1 MSRIHVLDSY
11 TANRIAAGEVVER
24 PASVVKELLEN
35 AIDAG
40 ATAVTIETKGG
51 GLESIRV
58 SDNGVGINADDVATA
73 FLPHATSKIAT
84 TDDLFSI
91 NTLGFRGE
99 ALPSIAAV
107 SKVTMRTK
115 QKDAANGVLLRI
127 NGGDIIENHEAGVPD
142 GTTIECEDL
151 FYNVPARLKF
161 IKSARA
167 ESAHISDYVS
177 RMIMA
182 RPDIKIKLIQSGR
195 TVFHSEG
202 DGELDSAI
210 ACVYGNDIL
219 PNLRE
224 IYYDDGYF
232 NLVGF
237 IGTEQIGRAA
247 RTAQSFYVNCRYIRS
262 QKLSYALQRAYDTRL
277 MQGRFPFAVLHI
289 GISPEEIDVNV
300 HPNKL
305 EVRFRHEDRIMGPF
319 VTQCRKALEQT
330 EEDLTLD
337 FNAPEIKKIVYVQDE
352 MPGAA
357 AKDDTMKRVAD
368 MAFSQRDERR
378 IELSA
383 LPAEAFITKHDAAP
397 VYAVHDKESAK
408 TAHSEYVGDRTAGTP
423 IIPPVWQEIR
433 KAEETAYIEADEKTA
448 PQPAKQEEAY
458 IPQPKVEMPKITPVQ
473 QRVDFTQYEII
484 GQLFS
489 CYWIVQHDDEVIFID
504 QHAMHERRL
513 YERIIESN
521 IPADSQQ
528 LLTPEIIKL
537 SPVEFALLMD
547 NIDRFSEIGFDIEE
561 FGTMSVSVRA
571 VPVIMGKTDIKRFL
585 TDAIALF
592 DAKNKLTTIDM
603 KRGALITRACKSAIK
618 AGERISET
626 EIRAL
631 LDQYDK
637 EGVPLTCPH
646 GRPVMA
652 RMTKTE
658 FEKLFKRIV

>member
-1 MSRIHVLDSY
+1 MGLINVLDQSV
-11 TANRIAAGEVVER
+11 ANLIAAGEVVER
-24 PASVVKELLEN
+24 PSSAVKEMVEN
-35 AIDAG
+35 SIDAG
-40 ATAVTIETKGG
+40 ATSVTTEIKNG
-51 GLESIRV
+51 GLSFLRIT
-58 SDNGVGINADDVATA
+58 DNGSGMSREDAMMCIR
-73 FLPHATSKIAT
+73 PHATSKIRNAS
-84 TDDLFSI
+84 DLASI
-91 NTLGFRGE
+91 MTLGFRGE
-99 ALPSIAAV
+99 ALAAISAVTNMRIMTAKAGETSGITVECDYGHITDV
-107 SKVTMRTK
+107 SETGCP
-115 QKDAANGVLLRI
+115 A
-127 NGGDIIENHEAGVPD
+127 
-142 GTTIECEDL
+142 GTTIVCESM
-151 FYNVPARLKF
+151 FAHTPARLKF

-305 EVRFRHEDRIMGPF
+305 EIRFRHEDRIMGPF

-337 FNAPEIKKIVYVQDE
+337 FNAPEIKKIVYVQNE
-352 MPGAA
+352 MPSAA

-368 MAFSQRDERR
+368 MAFSQRDESR

-408 TAHSEYVGDRTAGTP
+408 TAHSEDTGERTVSAPTANP
-423 IIPPVWQEIR
+423 IWTEVK
-433 KAEETAYIEADEKTA
+433 KAEETAYIEADEKTTIEPVKHA
-448 PQPAKQEEAY
+448 EEN
-458 IPQPKVEMPKITPVQ
+458 IPQPKAEMPKITPVQ

-513 YERIIESN
+513 YERIIERD

-537 SPVEFALLMD
+537 TPVEFALLMD

-561 FGTMSVSVRA
+561 FGAMSVSVRA

>member
-1 MSRIHVLDSY
+1 
-11 TANRIAAGEVVER
+11 
-24 PASVVKELLEN
+24 
-35 AIDAG
+35 
-40 ATAVTIETKGG
+40 
-51 GLESIRV
+51 
-58 SDNGVGINADDVATA
+58 
-73 FLPHATSKIAT
+73 
-84 TDDLFSI
+84 
-91 NTLGFRGE
+91 
-99 ALPSIAAV
+99 
-107 SKVTMRTK
+107 
-115 QKDAANGVLLRI
+115 
-127 NGGDIIENHEAGVPD
+127 
-142 GTTIECEDL
+142 
-151 FYNVPARLKF
+151 
-161 IKSARA
+161 
-167 ESAHISDYVS
+167 
-177 RMIMA
+177 
-182 RPDIKIKLIQSGR
+182 
-195 TVFHSEG
+195 
-202 DGELDSAI
+202 
-210 ACVYGNDIL
+210 
-219 PNLRE
+219 
-224 IYYDDGYF
+224 
-232 NLVGF
+232 
-237 IGTEQIGRAA
+237 
-247 RTAQSFYVNCRYIRS
+247 
-262 QKLSYALQRAYDTRL
+262 

-289 GISPEEIDVNV
+289 GILPEEIDVNV

-337 FNAPEIKKIVYVQDE
+337 FNAPEIKKIVYVQNE
-352 MPGAA
+352 MPSAA
-357 AKDDTMKRVAD
+357 AKDDTMKRVAH
-368 MAFSQRDERR
+368 MAFSQRDESR

-383 LPAEAFITKHDAAP
+383 LPAEAFIPKHDTAP
-397 VYAVHDKESAK
+397 AYAMHDKESAK
-408 TAHSEYVGDRTAGTP
+408 TAHSEYVDDRTAGTP

-458 IPQPKVEMPKITPVQ
+458 IPQPKVEIPKITPVQ

-513 YERIIESN
+513 YERIIERD

-537 SPVEFALLMD
+537 TPVEFALLMD

-561 FGTMSVSVRA
+561 FGAMSVSVRA

-646 GRPVMA
+646 GRPVMTVFTRA
-652 RMTKTE
+652 ELDKR
-658 FEKLFKRIV
+658 FGRIV

>member
-289 GISPEEIDVNV
+289 GISPNEIDVNV

-305 EVRFRHEDRIMGPF
+305 EIRFRHEDRIMGPF

-337 FNAPEIKKIVYVQDE
+337 FNAPEIKKIVYVQNE
-352 MPGAA
+352 MPSAA

-368 MAFSQRDERR
+368 MAFSQRDESR

-423 IIPPVWQEIR
+423 IIPPVW
-433 KAEETAYIEADEKTA
+433 
-448 PQPAKQEEAY
+448 EEAY

-513 YERIIESN
+513 YERIIERN

>member
-202 DGELDSAI
+202 NGELDSAI
-210 ACVYGNDIL
+210 ARYTMTTGISTL
-219 PNLRE
+219 S
-224 IYYDDGYF
+224 GS
-232 NLVGF
+232 LV
-237 IGTEQIGRAA
+237 QNRLAA
-247 RTAQSFYVNCRYIRS
+247 RRARRS
-262 QKLSYALQRAYDTRL
+262 RS
-277 MQGRFPFAVLHI
+277 M
-289 GISPEEIDVNV
+289 
-300 HPNKL
+300 
-305 EVRFRHEDRIMGPF
+305 
-319 VTQCRKALEQT
+319 
-330 EEDLTLD
+330 
-337 FNAPEIKKIVYVQDE
+337 
-352 MPGAA
+352 
-357 AKDDTMKRVAD
+357 
-368 MAFSQRDERR
+368 
-378 IELSA
+378 
-383 LPAEAFITKHDAAP
+383 
-397 VYAVHDKESAK
+397 
-408 TAHSEYVGDRTAGTP
+408 
-423 IIPPVWQEIR
+423 
-433 KAEETAYIEADEKTA
+433 
-448 PQPAKQEEAY
+448 
-458 IPQPKVEMPKITPVQ
+458 
-473 QRVDFTQYEII
+473 
-484 GQLFS
+484 
-489 CYWIVQHDDEVIFID
+489 
-504 QHAMHERRL
+504 
-513 YERIIESN
+513 
-521 IPADSQQ
+521 
-528 LLTPEIIKL
+528 
-537 SPVEFALLMD
+537 
-547 NIDRFSEIGFDIEE
+547 
-561 FGTMSVSVRA
+561 
-571 VPVIMGKTDIKRFL
+571 
-585 TDAIALF
+585 
-592 DAKNKLTTIDM
+592 
-603 KRGALITRACKSAIK
+603 
-618 AGERISET
+618 
-626 EIRAL
+626 
-631 LDQYDK
+631 
-637 EGVPLTCPH
+637 
-646 GRPVMA
+646 
-652 RMTKTE
+652 
-658 FEKLFKRIV
+658 

>member
-58 SDNGVGINADDVATA
+58 SDNGIGINADDVATA

-337 FNAPEIKKIVYVQDE
+337 FNAPEIKKIVYVQNE
-352 MPGAA
+352 MPSAA
-357 AKDDTMKRVAD
+357 AKDDAMKRVAD
-368 MAFSQRDERR
+368 MAFSRRDESR

-423 IIPPVWQEIR
+423 IIPPVWG
-433 KAEETAYIEADEKTA
+433 
-448 PQPAKQEEAY
+448 
-458 IPQPKVEMPKITPVQ
+458 V
-473 QRVDFTQYEII
+473 
-484 GQLFS
+484 
-489 CYWIVQHDDEVIFID
+489 H
-504 QHAMHERRL
+504 
-513 YERIIESN
+513 
-521 IPADSQQ
+521 
-528 LLTPEIIKL
+528 
-537 SPVEFALLMD
+537 
-547 NIDRFSEIGFDIEE
+547 
-561 FGTMSVSVRA
+561 
-571 VPVIMGKTDIKRFL
+571 
-585 TDAIALF
+585 
-592 DAKNKLTTIDM
+592 
-603 KRGALITRACKSAIK
+603 RG
-618 AGERISET
+618 G
-626 EIRAL
+626 
-631 LDQYDK
+631 
-637 EGVPLTCPH
+637 
-646 GRPVMA
+646 
-652 RMTKTE
+652 
-658 FEKLFKRIV
+658 

>member
-305 EVRFRHEDRIMGPF
+305 EIRFRHEDRIMGPF

-337 FNAPEIKKIVYVQDE
+337 FNAPEIKKIVYVQNE
-352 MPGAA
+352 MPSAA

-368 MAFSQRDERR
+368 MAFSQRDESR

-408 TAHSEYVGDRTAGTP
+408 TAHSEDT
-423 IIPPVWQEIR
+423 
-433 KAEETAYIEADEKTA
+433 
-448 PQPAKQEEAY
+448 
-458 IPQPKVEMPKITPVQ
+458 
-473 QRVDFTQYEII
+473 
-484 GQLFS
+484 
-489 CYWIVQHDDEVIFID
+489 
-504 QHAMHERRL
+504 
-513 YERIIESN
+513 
-521 IPADSQQ
+521 
-528 LLTPEIIKL
+528 
-537 SPVEFALLMD
+537 
-547 NIDRFSEIGFDIEE
+547 
-561 FGTMSVSVRA
+561 
-571 VPVIMGKTDIKRFL
+571 
-585 TDAIALF
+585 
-592 DAKNKLTTIDM
+592 
-603 KRGALITRACKSAIK
+603 
-618 AGERISET
+618 GERTVSAPTANPIWT
-626 EIRAL
+626 E
-631 LDQYDK
+631 
-637 EGVPLTCPH
+637 V
-646 GRPVMA
+646 
-652 RMTKTE
+652 
-658 FEKLFKRIV
+658 KRRRRRRT

>member
-58 SDNGVGINADDVATA
+58 SDNGIGINADDVATA

-262 QKLSYALQRAYDTRL
+262 QKLSYVLQRAYDTRL

-337 FNAPEIKKIVYVQDE
+337 FNAPEIKKIVYVQNE
-352 MPGAA
+352 MPSAA

-368 MAFSQRDERR
+368 MAFSRRDESR

-397 VYAVHDKESAK
+397 VYAVHDKESVK

-433 KAEETAYIEADEKTA
+433 KAEETAYIEADEK
-448 PQPAKQEEAY
+448 QPLSRQSRRKHIY
-458 IPQPKVEMPKITPVQ
+458 RSLRWKCPK
-473 QRVDFTQYEII
+473 
-484 GQLFS
+484 
-489 CYWIVQHDDEVIFID
+489 
-504 QHAMHERRL
+504 
-513 YERIIESN
+513 
-521 IPADSQQ
+521 
-528 LLTPEIIKL
+528 
-537 SPVEFALLMD
+537 
-547 NIDRFSEIGFDIEE
+547 
-561 FGTMSVSVRA
+561 
-571 VPVIMGKTDIKRFL
+571 
-585 TDAIALF
+585 
-592 DAKNKLTTIDM
+592 
-603 KRGALITRACKSAIK
+603 
-618 AGERISET
+618 
-626 EIRAL
+626 
-631 LDQYDK
+631 
-637 EGVPLTCPH
+637 
-646 GRPVMA
+646 
-652 RMTKTE
+652 
-658 FEKLFKRIV
+658 

>member
-58 SDNGVGINADDVATA
+58 SDNGIGINADDVATA

-305 EVRFRHEDRIMGPF
+305 EIRFRHEDRIMGPF

-337 FNAPEIKKIVYVQDE
+337 FNAPEIKKIVYVQNE

-368 MAFSQRDERR
+368 MAFSQRNESR

-408 TAHSEYVGDRTAGTP
+408 TAHSEYVGDRKAGTP

-458 IPQPKVEMPKITPVQ
+458 IPQPKVEMP
-473 QRVDFTQYEII
+473 ENNA
-484 GQLFS
+484 G
-489 CYWIVQHDDEVIFID
+489 
-504 QHAMHERRL
+504 AA
-513 YERIIESN
+513 ES
-521 IPADSQQ
+521 
-528 LLTPEIIKL
+528 
-537 SPVEFALLMD
+537 
-547 NIDRFSEIGFDIEE
+547 
-561 FGTMSVSVRA
+561 
-571 VPVIMGKTDIKRFL
+571 
-585 TDAIALF
+585 
-592 DAKNKLTTIDM
+592 
-603 KRGALITRACKSAIK
+603 
-618 AGERISET
+618 
-626 EIRAL
+626 
-631 LDQYDK
+631 
-637 EGVPLTCPH
+637 
-646 GRPVMA
+646 
-652 RMTKTE
+652 
-658 FEKLFKRIV
+658 

>member
-40 ATAVTIETKGG
+40 ATAVTIETTGG

-58 SDNGVGINADDVATA
+58 SDNGAGINANDVATA

-91 NTLGFRGE
+91 STLGFRGE

-115 QKDAANGVLLRI
+115 QKDAPNGVLLRI

-182 RPDIKIKLIQSGR
+182 RPDIRIKLIQSGR

-202 DGELDSAI
+202 DGEMDSAI
-210 ACVYGNDIL
+210 ACVYGSDIL

-232 NLVGF
+232 NIVGF
-237 IGTEQIGRAA
+237 IGTEQIGRAS

-305 EVRFRHEDRIMGPF
+305 EVRFRHEDRIMGAF
-319 VTQCRKALEQT
+319 VTQCRQALERT
-330 EEDLTLD
+330 AEDMMLD
-337 FNAPEIKKIVYVQDE
+337 LSAPEIKKIVYVQNE
-352 MPGAA
+352 MPGASA
-357 AKDDTMKRVAD
+357 RDDAMKRITD
-368 MAFSQRDERR
+368 MAFSQRSESR

-383 LPAEAFITKHDAAP
+383 LPAEAFIAKREAAP
-397 VYAVHDKESAK
+397 VYAVHDSESSE
-408 TAHSEYVGDRTAGTP
+408 TAHGDNADKNRVNTSAMP
-423 IIPPVWQEIR
+423 ILRHEIVS
-433 KAEETAYIEADEKTA
+433 AEEAAFIEADEEAAEPVETGM
-448 PQPAKQEEAY
+448 PQAKQE
-458 IPQPKVEMPKITPVQ
+458 MPNITPVQ

-513 YERIIESN
+513 YERIKEKD

-528 LLTPEIIKL
+528 LLVPEIVRL
-537 SPVEFALLMD
+537 TPVEFALLMD

-561 FGTMSVSVRA
+561 FGAMSVSVRA
-571 VPVIMGKTDIKRFL
+571 VPVIMDKADIKRFL
-585 TDAIALF
+585 ADAIAML
-592 DAKNKLTTIDM
+592 DAKNKLTTVDM
-603 KRGALITRACKSAIK
+603 KRNALITRACKSAIK

-631 LDQYDK
+631 LEQCGN

-646 GRPVMA
+646 GRPIMA